1 MKVMIVDDKA
11 ENAYLIEALM
21 RGKGFQPVVAS
32 NGREALDKLKADA
45 FGLIISDILMPV
57 MDGFQLCRECKS
69 DRTLQN
75 IPFIFYTATY
85 TEKKDEEFALKL
97 GADRF
102 VVKPSDPSDF
112 LKIVMS
118 LLEEKEKGR
127 FGFIRRKQGPRGD
140 AEVYRQYNER
150 LVKKLEDKMLALE
163 QSEERFQTLLDSLKD
178 VVWAA
183 SVDGG
188 ELLYINSAV
197 EKIYGRGAQE
207 FIDNPNL
214 WHAAVHPD
222 DRGIALQGARDL
234 ADRGEKDVEYRIV
247 RPDGEI
253 RWLHDRA
260 SVVRDKNGNPVRIGG
275 VATDITG
282 RKLAEIHIQASEDRY
297 RSLFEAS
304 MDAVLLT
311 MPDGRI
317 VAANKEACR
326 IFGFTEQQFVR
337 VRRERVVDASDPR
350 LAAALRERDETGR
363 FKGELTLIRRDG
375 TRFPA
380 ELSSAVFRN
389 REGVPYTSMVIRDLT
404 ERKQAE
410 TEKEKMQQQLLQSQ
424 KLEAIGTLA
433 GGVAHDFNNML
444 SVIIGN
450 TELALLSIADSDPMR
465 REMHDIYAAA
475 TRSAE
480 LTRQLLAFARKQTVS
495 PIVMDLNKS
504 VADMLKML
512 QRLIGED
519 IDLAWLPGHNVWP
532 VRIDPSQMD
541 QILTNLAVN
550 ARDAIQ
556 GVGKVT
562 IETENAVIDAA
573 YCANNLDAACGE
585 FVVLSVSDSGCG
597 MDRNT
602 VQRIFEPFFTTK
614 EPDKGTGLGLA
625 TVYGIVK
632 QNNGFVNVYSEPGAG
647 TTFKIYLPR
656 FANAQQGDQPEQ
668 EPAPLPT
675 GTETVLIVEDEQA
688 ILNIG
693 RRVLEGLGYTVLTAS
708 SPEDAISIAET
719 CRDRIDLMLTDVVM
733 PQMNGRELAERLAA
747 IKPGLKCIFMSG
759 YTGDVIARH
768 GVLEQ
773 GLRFIEKPFSIDTL
787 SQKVREALDSDT

>member
-32 NGREALDKLKADA
+32 NGREALDTLKSDV

-69 DRTLQN
+69 DRALQN

-85 TEKKDEEFALKL
+85 TEKKDEEFALNL

-112 LKIVMS
+112 LRIVMA

-140 AEVYRQYNER
+140 AEIYRQYNER

-183 SVDGG
+183 NMDGA
-188 ELLYINSAV
+188 ELHYINSAV
-197 EKIYGRGAQE
+197 EKIYGRKAQD

-214 WHAAVHPD
+214 WHASVHPD
-222 DRGIALQGARDL
+222 DRAIALQGARDL

-275 VATDITG
+275 VATNVTG
-282 RKLAEIHIQASEDRY
+282 RKLAEIQIQASEDRY

-326 IFGFTEQQFVR
+326 IFGFTEQQFIR

-465 REMHDIYAAA
+465 REMLDIYAAA

-519 IDLAWLPGHNVWP
+519 IDLAWLPGHNVWT

-550 ARDAIQ
+550 ARDAIE

-562 IETENAVIDAA
+562 IETDNAAIDAA
-573 YCANNLDAACGE
+573 YCANNLDAVCGE

-597 MDRNT
+597 MDRET

-656 FANAQQGDQPEQ
+656 FANAQDGDQPEQ

-708 SPEDAISIAET
+708 SPEEALRIAQT
-719 CRDRIDLMLTDVVM
+719 RRDRIDLMLTDVVM

-768 GVLEQ
+768 GVLEK

-787 SQKVREALDSDT
+787 SQKVREALDDKA